1 MLGVYNVSTG
11 TLDKPPTPA
20 EQGKGISNLYQGDLI
35 NSTQSRSES
44 SSSNPTYLQIVEVL
58 SKASSSVLNNNAYQY
73 SSKAITQAA
82 PVLSRISNMIKTS
95 ERLNKVSQNISTINK
110 SQESKETL
118 YGANMRQIEA
128 FNESA
133 NTSNVYP
140 FSAMQSIWNL
150 GDTQN
155 NSPKGSMIQSLQER
169 PTPLPGK

>member
-1 MLGVYNVSTG
+1 MLGVYNASTG

-95 ERLNKVSQNISTINK
+95 ERLNKVSQNVSTMNRHRRVK
-110 SQESKETL
+110 KRCT
-118 YGANMRQIEA
+118 GQI
-128 FNESA
+128 
-133 NTSNVYP
+133 
-140 FSAMQSIWNL
+140 
-150 GDTQN
+150 
-155 NSPKGSMIQSLQER
+155 
-169 PTPLPGK
+169 